1 MSVSKNPPCLLVV
14 EDDAISRTLL
24 TAVLT
29 GEGYQVVAASD
40 GMSGLVAARNRPP
53 DLAIVDLHLPDMS
66 GIELAGL
73 LQPEVPFLALTI
85 ERAPEALQACTEK
98 GALGYLVKPL
108 AAETFLRHVHVALE
122 RGREQRNLRR
132 ALKDNQ
138 AINKAL
144 GILMGYLSLSEP
156 QAFEALIAHA
166 TARNLKTFDLAHRIM
181 AAMTSIHAVIEA
193 GASAEA
199 AIRKNREAAQ
209 IFLDEFRPRA

>member
-1 MSVSKNPPCLLVV
+1 MSVPKPPPCLLVV
-14 EDDAISRTLL
+14 EDDAISRNLL

-29 GEGYQVVAASD
+29 GEGYQVMAASD

-144 GILMGYLSLSEP
+144 GVLMGYLSLSEP
-156 QAFEALIAHA
+156 QAFEALIAYA
-166 TARNLKTFDLAHRIM
+166 SARNLKTFDLAHRIM
-181 AAMTSIHAVIEA
+181 AAMTSIHAAIEA
-193 GASAEA
+193 GASAEV
-199 AIRKNREAAQ
+199 AIRKNREAAR
-209 IFLDEFRPRA
+209 IFLDEFRSRA